1 MVQLSKDSYV
11 HAEGSPQRPGGPLTD
26 NVPDVIP
33 AKRLTFGVPQNRNF
47 SSNIDHLPTDDQGE
61 NA

>member
-1 MVQLSKDSYV
+1 M
-11 HAEGSPQRPGGPLTD
+11 HAEGSPQKPGGPLTG

-61 NA
+61 NT